1 MRPQPNNF
9 DHPCNVGLRA
19 EMAALTQPT
28 SNTMPHQPAT
38 SRFTGRTAIITGAAR
53 GIGLA
58 IAQRFAS
65 EGARIAMW
73 DIDRATVRAAAK
85 DLGPDHLALGVDVTD
100 EASITRATEA
110 TCADLGRIDV
120 LVNNAGILGPVA
132 RLWEQSPADFRR
144 VIDVNLTG
152 TYLVSRAIVPLMLAQ
167 AGPTRGR
174 IVNMSSIQGKEGL
187 ALAGAYAASKAGVI
201 AMTKTLGKEL
211 ARDGIVV
218 NCVTPAAAETDMAK
232 EISTERRADITD
244 RIPMGRF
251 VTVEEIAAM
260 VAFLGSDDCSF
271 STGAVFDLSG
281 GRATY

>member
-1 MRPQPNNF
+1 MVV
-9 DHPCNVGLRA
+9 D
-19 EMAALTQPT
+19 TI
-28 SNTMPHQPAT
+28 
-38 SRFTGRTAIITGAAR
+38 SRRFAGRTAIVTGGAR

-58 IAQRFAS
+58 IARRLAG
-65 EGARIAMW
+65 EGARVALW
-73 DIDRATVRAAAK
+73 DVDSETATSQAAG
-85 DLGPDHLALGVDVTD
+85 LGDGHLACGVDVTD
-100 EASITRATEA
+100 EASVAAALAVTRAGF
-110 TCADLGRIDV
+110 GRVDI

-132 RLWEQSPADFRR
+132 PLWQQSPAEFRR

-152 TYLVSRAIVPLMLAQ
+152 TYLVSRAVVPVMLAQ
-167 AGPTRGR
+167 SGPVRGR

-201 AMTKTLGKEL
+201 ALTKSLGKEL
-211 ARDGIVV
+211 ARDGITV

-232 EISTERRADITD
+232 EITAERRNDIIN

-251 VTVEEIAAM
+251 VMVEEIAAM
-260 VAFLGSDDCSF
+260 VAFLTSDDCSF

>member
-1 MRPQPNNF
+1 MRQ
-9 DHPCNVGLRA
+9 
-19 EMAALTQPT
+19 
-28 SNTMPHQPAT
+28 QPAT
-38 SRFTGRTAIITGAAR
+38 ARFIGRTAIITGAAR

-65 EGARIAMW
+65 EGARVAMW
-73 DIDRATVRAAAK
+73 DIDQSAVRAAVK
-85 DLGPDHLALGVDVTD
+85 DLGPDHLALKVDVTD
-100 EASITRATEA
+100 EASIARAVDA
-110 TCADLGRIDV
+110 TCAAFGRIDI

-132 RLWEQSPADFRR
+132 RLWEQQPVDFRR

-152 TYLVSRAIVPLMLAQ
+152 TYLVSWAVVPVMLAQ

-201 AMTKTLGKEL
+201 ALTKTLGKEL
-211 ARDGIVV
+211 SLDGIAV

-232 EISTERRADITD
+232 EITAERRSELTS

-251 VTVEEIAAM
+251 VQVEEIAAM
-260 VAFLGSDDCSF
+260 VAFLASDDCSF
-271 STGAVFDLSG
+271 STAAIFDLSG

>member
-1 MRPQPNNF
+1 MVV
-9 DHPCNVGLRA
+9 D
-19 EMAALTQPT
+19 TI
-28 SNTMPHQPAT
+28 
-38 SRFTGRTAIITGAAR
+38 SRRFAGRTAIVTGGAR

-58 IAQRFAS
+58 IARRLAG
-65 EGARIAMW
+65 EGARVALW
-73 DIDRATVRAAAK
+73 DVDSETATPQAAR
-85 DLGPDHLALGVDVTD
+85 LGDGHLACGVDVTD
-100 EASITRATEA
+100 EASVAAALAVTRAGF
-110 TCADLGRIDV
+110 GRVDI

-132 RLWEQSPADFRR
+132 PLWQQSPAEFRR

-152 TYLVSRAIVPLMLAQ
+152 TYLVSRAVVPVMLAQ
-167 AGPTRGR
+167 SGPVRGR

-201 AMTKTLGKEL
+201 ALTKSLGKEL
-211 ARDGIVV
+211 ARDSITV

-232 EISTERRADITD
+232 EITAERRNDIIN

-251 VTVEEIAAM
+251 VMVEEIAAM
-260 VAFLGSDDCSF
+260 VAFLTSNDCSF